1 MKNTREKVT
10 NICNNIEAINAIICN
25 NTLHNGILK
34 LSLTEEDIL
43 ETLVSL
49 TKSNISDIDNIDDD
63 EFDLYIDDIKKF
75 IGNIDNVVK
84 RSRSN
89 KFLINKLYGVI

>member
-1 MKNTREKVT
+1 MNIREKVT
-10 NICNNIEAINAIICN
+10 NICNDVEGINAIICN
-25 NTLHNGILK
+25 NTLHNGVLR

-43 ETLVSL
+43 ETLISSI
-49 TKSNISDIDNIDDD
+49 KSNISDIDNIDDD